1 MLQSLIKLFHFLTY
15 SQKKKFFLLQ
25 ILIIFMSVTE
35 VASLMI
41 IGGFLSIISD
51 FEQIYNNP
59 LLFSAYNFFSQ
70 DSPETFIVIF
80 GFGVLVFLIFSSVL
94 SMFTVWRLS
103 IFSAQI
109 GANLSSQLFSYYMLR
124 PWLFHA
130 AGNSSDLINKIAAET
145 ERVNSGII
153 SPLLQ
158 LNAKLVLAFLI
169 CISLFIYD
177 PMIASLIALV
187 FSSAYFLLFFTVRRN
202 LTING
207 ERISRFQALRYKLM
221 SEGFGGIK
229 ELLLTNRQNYFIDEF
244 EEASINFSF
253 AKARNLI
260 YGQIPRYLIEM
271 IAFSMVI
278 IFVLYLALV
287 SSASISTIF
296 PIISVY
302 ALAALKL
309 LPALQQIYY
318 SLSMMRGHLPGL
330 DNMEEDLTKSRE
342 KSIQN
347 SSVDLML
354 NKLNFS
360 QNVRLKNI
368 NFSYEGTTNKTL
380 QDININIGCNQTIG
394 IVGSSGSGKS
404 TLVDI
409 LLGLIQP
416 DTGSIFIDDIKLES
430 SNLKL
435 WQQSIGF
442 VSQNIFLADESI
454 ENNITFGISNNKID
468 KKKLLTAIELAQL
481 KDFVVSLPRNEKTI
495 VGERGVQL
503 SGGQRQRI
511 GIARALYN
519 DSKMLV
525 LDEATSSLDGITEK
539 LIMESIDSFMGEKT
553 LVIIAHRLSTVKK
566 CDKIYLLESGK
577 VIEEG
582 NFEALSQ
589 NSKIFKHMI
598 DNG

>member
-1 MLQSLIKLFHFLTY
+1 MFQSLFQLFHFLTAA
-15 SQKKKFFLLQ
+15 QKKKFFLLQ
-25 ILIIFMSVTE
+25 LLIIFMSITE
-35 VASLMI
+35 VISLML

-51 FEQIYNNP
+51 FEQIYNNSIA
-59 LLFSAYNFFSQ
+59 FYFFNYLDQ
-70 DSPETFIVIF
+70 DTPEQFIAVI
-80 GFGVLVFLIFSSVL
+80 GFGVLFFLIFSALLSV
-94 SMFTVWRLS
+94 FTVWRLS

-109 GANLSSQLFSYYMLR
+109 GAHLSSQLFAYYMLQ

-130 AGNSSDLINKIAAET
+130 AGNSSELINKIAAET

-158 LNAKLVLAFLI
+158 LNAKIILAFLI

-177 PMIASLIALV
+177 PIVASLIAFV
-187 FSSAYFLLFFTVRRN
+187 FSSSYFVLFFTVRRS

-221 SEGFGGIK
+221 GEGFGGIK
-229 ELLLTNRQNYFIDEF
+229 ELLLSGRQNYFIDQF
-244 EEASINFSF
+244 EEASINFSY

-260 YGQIPRYLIEM
+260 FGQIPRYFIEM

-278 IFVLYLALV
+278 IFVLYLVLTSTASL
-287 SSASISTIF
+287 ASIF
-296 PIISVY
+296 PVISLY

-318 SLSMMRGHLPGL
+318 SLSMIRGHLPGL
-330 DNMEEDLTKSRE
+330 HNMEEDLKR
-342 KSIQN
+342 
-347 SSVDLML
+347 SSEESNQESLFDLTT
-354 NKLNFS
+354 NEYNFS
-360 QNVRLKNI
+360 KNVRFENI
-368 NFSYEGTTNKTL
+368 SFSYEGTSQKTL
-380 QDININIGCNQTIG
+380 QNINLNIGCNQTIG

-404 TLVDI
+404 TIIDI

-416 DTGSIFIDDIKLES
+416 DSGGIFLDDVKLDS
-430 SNLKL
+430 TNLRL

-442 VSQNIFLADESI
+442 VSQNIFLADETI
-454 ENNITFGISNNKID
+454 EKNITFGILNEQVD
-468 KKKLLTAIELAQL
+468 KEKLSTAIALAQL
-481 KDFVVSLPRNEKTI
+481 KDFILSLPRKEKTI

-519 DSKMLV
+519 NSKTLI

-539 LIMESIDSFMGEKT
+539 LIMESINSFMGKKT

-566 CDKIYLLESGK
+566 CDQIYLLENGK
-577 VIEEG
+577 ILEEG
-582 NFEALSQ
+582 NFEVLSKK
-589 NSKIFKHMI
+589 STIFKHMI
-598 DNG
+598 DNA

>member
-1 MLQSLIKLFHFLTY
+1 MFQSLFQLFHFLTAA
-15 SQKKKFFLLQ
+15 QKKKFFLLQ
-25 ILIIFMSVTE
+25 LLIIFMSITE
-35 VASLMI
+35 VISLML

-51 FEQIYNNP
+51 FEQIYNNSIA
-59 LLFSAYNFFSQ
+59 FYFFNYLDQ
-70 DSPETFIVIF
+70 DTPEQFIAVI
-80 GFGVLVFLIFSSVL
+80 GFGVLFFLIFSALLSV
-94 SMFTVWRLS
+94 FTVWRLS

-109 GANLSSQLFSYYMLR
+109 GAHLSSQLFAYYMLQ

-130 AGNSSDLINKIAAET
+130 AGNSSELINKIAAET

-158 LNAKLVLAFLI
+158 LNAKIILAFLI

-177 PMIASLIALV
+177 PIVASLIAFV
-187 FSSAYFLLFFTVRRN
+187 FSSSYFVLFFTVRRS

-221 SEGFGGIK
+221 GEGFGGIK
-229 ELLLTNRQNYFIDEF
+229 ELLLSGRQNYFIDQF
-244 EEASINFSF
+244 EEASINFSY

-260 YGQIPRYLIEM
+260 FGQIPRYFIEM

-278 IFVLYLALV
+278 IFVLYLVLTSTASL
-287 SSASISTIF
+287 ASIF
-296 PIISVY
+296 PVISLY

-318 SLSMMRGHLPGL
+318 SLSMIRGHLPGL
-330 DNMEEDLTKSRE
+330 HNMEEDLKR
-342 KSIQN
+342 
-347 SSVDLML
+347 SSEESNQESLFDLTT
-354 NKLNFS
+354 NEYNFS
-360 QNVRLKNI
+360 KNVRFENI
-368 NFSYEGTTNKTL
+368 SFSYEGTSQKTL
-380 QDININIGCNQTIG
+380 QNINLNIGCNQTIG

-404 TLVDI
+404 TIIDI

-416 DTGSIFIDDIKLES
+416 DSGGIFLDDVKLDS
-430 SNLKL
+430 TNLRL

-442 VSQNIFLADESI
+442 VSQNIFLADETI
-454 ENNITFGISNNKID
+454 EKNITFGILNEQVD
-468 KKKLLTAIELAQL
+468 KEKLSTAIALAQL
-481 KDFVVSLPRNEKTI
+481 KDFILSLPRKEKTI

-519 DSKMLV
+519 NSKTLI

-539 LIMESIDSFMGEKT
+539 LIMESINSFMGKKT

-566 CDKIYLLESGK
+566 CDQIYLLEKGK
-577 VIEEG
+577 ILEEG
-582 NFEALSQ
+582 NFEVLSKKKY
-589 NSKIFKHMI
+589 NF
-598 DNG
+598 

>member
-1 MLQSLIKLFHFLTY
+1 MFQSLFQLFHFLTAA
-15 SQKKKFFLLQ
+15 QKKKFFLLQ
-25 ILIIFMSVTE
+25 LLIIFMSITE
-35 VASLMI
+35 VISLML

-51 FEQIYNNP
+51 FEQIYNNSIA
-59 LLFSAYNFFSQ
+59 FYFFNYLDQ
-70 DSPETFIVIF
+70 DTPEQFIAVI
-80 GFGVLVFLIFSSVL
+80 GFGVLFFLIFSALLSV
-94 SMFTVWRLS
+94 FTVWRLS

-109 GANLSSQLFSYYMLR
+109 GAHLSSQLFAYYMLQ

-130 AGNSSDLINKIAAET
+130 AGNSSELINKIAAET

-158 LNAKLVLAFLI
+158 LNAKIILAFLI

-177 PMIASLIALV
+177 PIVASLIAFV
-187 FSSAYFLLFFTVRRN
+187 FSSSYFVLFFTVRRS

-221 SEGFGGIK
+221 GEGFGGIK
-229 ELLLTNRQNYFIDEF
+229 ELLLSGRQNYFIDQF
-244 EEASINFSF
+244 EEASINFSY

-260 YGQIPRYLIEM
+260 FGQIPRYFIEM

-278 IFVLYLALV
+278 IFVLYLVLTSTASL
-287 SSASISTIF
+287 ASIF
-296 PIISVY
+296 PVISLY

-318 SLSMMRGHLPGL
+318 SLSMIRGHLPGL
-330 DNMEEDLTKSRE
+330 HNMEEDLKR
-342 KSIQN
+342 
-347 SSVDLML
+347 SSEESNQESLFDLTT
-354 NKLNFS
+354 NEYNFS
-360 QNVRLKNI
+360 KNVRFENI
-368 NFSYEGTTNKTL
+368 SFSYEGTSQKTL
-380 QDININIGCNQTIG
+380 QNINLNIGCNQTIG

-404 TLVDI
+404 TIIDI

-416 DTGSIFIDDIKLES
+416 DSGGIFLDDVKLDS
-430 SNLKL
+430 TNLRL

-442 VSQNIFLADESI
+442 VSQNIFLADETI
-454 ENNITFGISNNKID
+454 EKNITFGILNEQVD
-468 KKKLLTAIELAQL
+468 KEKLSTAIALAQL
-481 KDFVVSLPRNEKTI
+481 KDFILSLPRKEKTI

-519 DSKMLV
+519 NSKTLI

-539 LIMESIDSFMGEKT
+539 LIMESINSFMGKKT

-566 CDKIYLLESGK
+566 CDQIYLLEKGK
-577 VIEEG
+577 ILEEG
-582 NFEALSQ
+582 NFEVLSKK
-589 NSKIFKHMI
+589 STIFKHMI
-598 DNG
+598 DNA

>member
-1 MLQSLIKLFHFLTY
+1 MLKSLIKLFHFLNY

-25 ILIIFMSVTE
+25 VLIISMSVTE
-35 VASLMI
+35 VTSLMI
-41 IGGFLSIISD
+41 IGGFLSVISD
-51 FEQIYNNP
+51 FEQIYNNS
-59 LLFSAYNFFSQ
+59 LVFSAYNFFNQ
-70 DSPETFIVIF
+70 DSPETFILIF
-80 GFGVLVFLIFSSVL
+80 GITVLVFLIFSSVL

-109 GANLSSQLFSYYMLR
+109 GANLSSQLYSYYMLK

-130 AGNSSDLINKIAAET
+130 AGNSSELINKIAAET

-177 PMIASLIALV
+177 PMVASLIALV
-187 FSSAYFLLFFTVRRN
+187 FLTAYILLFFTVRRN

-229 ELLLTNRQNYFIDEF
+229 ELLLTNRQKYFLNQF
-244 EEASINFSF
+244 EEASINFSY
-253 AKARNLI
+253 AKAKNLI
-260 YGQIPRYLIEM
+260 YGQIPRYIIEM

-278 IFVLYLALV
+278 IFVLYLV
-287 SSASISTIF
+287 STGSASISTIF

-309 LPALQQIYY
+309 LPAFQQIYY
-318 SLSMMRGHLPGL
+318 SLSMIRGHLPGL
-330 DNMEEDLTKSRE
+330 ENMEEDLTKSKERAIL
-342 KSIQN
+342 STYNDPILH
-347 SSVDLML
+347 DLT
-354 NKLNFS
+354 FS

-368 NFSYEGTTNKTL
+368 NFSYEGASNKTL

-416 DTGSIFIDDIKLES
+416 DTGSIFIDDVKLEF

-435 WQQSIGF
+435 WQHSIGF

-454 ENNITFGISNNKID
+454 ADNITFGISNDKID
-468 KKKLLTAIELAQL
+468 KKKLLAAIELAQL
-481 KDFVVSLPRNEKTI
+481 KDFVGSLPRNEKTI

-519 DSKMLV
+519 DSKILV

-539 LIMESIDSFMGEKT
+539 LIMESIDSFMGQKT

-566 CDKIYLLESGK
+566 CDNIYLLEAGK
-577 VIEEG
+577 IIEQG
-582 NFEALSQ
+582 NFETLSQ
-589 NSKIFKHMI
+589 KSKVFKHMI
-598 DNG
+598 NNG